1 MTMKVKNN
9 TSATSTLNILGR
21 NQTELSKQLAR
32 LSSGMRING
41 AADDAS
47 SYAISE
53 RMRAQI
59 RGVAQDLKNTQTAR
73 SLMNTAEGA
82 VSSTVE
88 ILKTFKEKAL
98 DAANDTNTDQDRA
111 IIQREIN
118 QLIAQI
124 DDNAHV
130 TYNGKYLLNGSMGG
144 NVPADEHGVV
154 VDFMSYL
161 DNANLSAQEALDGAI
176 NYASGGLFSGASD
189 LISSFLADMASG
201 DLQDITGI
209 DLTNEDTGAITGSDA
224 GGEKTKTAI
233 SVVPEDGNPY
243 TGGVPSGTTNIN
255 GLTVV
260 WPDTGSDAAKQA
272 IAKALNNQWLGLCL
286 DLIQESY
293 ELNFT
298 DPGTTVRS
306 MTVNL
311 SPTSIGAN
319 TLAQVVSTFD
329 STGKTIGLELQVNM
343 DYYGN
348 LDLSDEN
355 GAVAG
360 DPNQLYLDRCIAH
373 EMVHALMAANITH
386 FADLP
391 KYITEGAAELVHG
404 IDDYRK
410 SKIEAM
416 VSDQAKLKNA
426 LENSATAPDDDAY
439 AAGYMILRYMAH
451 QAANAEPEKRMAFQ
465 IGTKANQAIKIGFGD
480 MRSTALGL
488 KKEDGT
494 TLSVETQKKATSA
507 ISVIDR
513 AISKALNQQTT
524 IGAIQSRLD
533 FTASNIITS
542 QESVTASESTI
553 RDADMALTFTEYT
566 KANVL
571 LQAAQSMLAQANQ
584 NSSTVLSLL
593 Q

>member
-1 MTMKVKNN
+1 MAMIVKNN
-9 TSATSTLNILGR
+9 MSAASALNTLNR
-21 NQTELSKQLAR
+21 NSTDLAKQLQR
-32 LSSGMRING
+32 LSSGMRINN

-47 SYAISE
+47 GYAISE

-59 RGVAQDLKNTQTAR
+59 RGVSQDLKNTQTAR

-98 DAANDTNTDQDRA
+98 DAANDTNTDRDRA

-176 NYASGGLFSGASD
+176 NYASGGLFSGESD

-201 DLQDITGI
+201 DLLDITGI
-209 DLTNEDTGAITGSDA
+209 NLSNADTGAITGLDA
-224 GGEKTKTAI
+224 GGEKEKNAV
-233 SVVPEDGNPY
+233 SVVPEDGSPY
-243 TGGVPSGTTNIN
+243 TGGVPSGTTVIN
-255 GLTVV
+255 GLSVV
-260 WPDTGSDAAKQA
+260 WPDTGSDSAKQA
-272 IAKALNNQWLGLCL
+272 IAKALNNQWLSLCT

-311 SPTSIGAN
+311 DASVPSG
-319 TLAQVVSTFD
+319 TLARVLSTYD

-391 KYITEGAAELVHG
+391 KYIKEGAAELVHG

-410 SKIEAM
+410 SKIETM
-416 VSDQAKLKNA
+416 VTDQAKLKNA
-426 LENSATAPDDDAY
+426 LENSETAPDDDAY

-494 TLSVETQKKATSA
+494 TLSVETQKKATAA

-533 FTASNIITS
+533 FTASNIITAH
-542 QESVTASESTI
+542 ENVTASESTI
-553 RDADMALTFTEYT
+553 RDADMAQTFTAYT

-571 LQAAQSMLAQANQ
+571 MQTAQAMLAQANQ
-584 NSSTVLSLL
+584 NSSSVLSLL

>member
-1 MTMKVKNN
+1 MAMIVKNN
-9 TSATSTLNILGR
+9 MSAASALNTLNR
-21 NQTELSKQLAR
+21 NSTDLAKQLQR
-32 LSSGMRING
+32 LSSGMRINN

-47 SYAISE
+47 GYAISE

-59 RGVAQDLKNTQTAR
+59 RGVSQDLKNAQTAR

-176 NYASGGLFSGASD
+176 NYASGGLFSGESD

-201 DLQDITGI
+201 DLLDITGI
-209 DLTNEDTGAITGSDA
+209 NLSNADTGAITGLDA
-224 GGEKTKTAI
+224 GGEKEKNAVSI
-233 SVVPEDGNPY
+233 VPEDGNPY
-243 TGGVPSGTTNIN
+243 TGGVPSGTTYIN
-255 GLTVV
+255 GLTVT
-260 WPDTGSDAAKQA
+260 WPDTGSDSAKQA
-272 IAKALNNQWLGLCL
+272 IAKALNNQWLSLCT

-311 SPTSIGAN
+311 DAVMDTS
-319 TLAQVVSTFD
+319 TLALVKSTYNTV
-329 STGKTIGLELQVNM
+329 TGETIGLELQVNM

-373 EMVHALMAANITH
+373 EMVHALMAANIKH
-386 FADLP
+386 FAQLP
-391 KYITEGAAELVHG
+391 KYIKEGAAELVHG

-426 LENSATAPDDDAY
+426 LENSNTAPDDDAY

-494 TLSVETQKKATSA
+494 TLSVETQKKATAA
-507 ISVIDR
+507 ITVIDR

-533 FTASNIITS
+533 FTASNIITAH
-542 QESVTASESTI
+542 ENVTASESTI

-571 LQAAQSMLAQANQ
+571 MQAAQAMLAQANQ
-584 NSSTVLSLL
+584 NSSSVLSLL

>member
-1 MTMKVKNN
+1 MAMIVKNN
-9 TSATSTLNILGR
+9 MSAASALNTLNR
-21 NQTELSKQLAR
+21 NSTDLSKQLQR
-32 LSSGMRING
+32 LSSGMRINN

-59 RGVAQDLKNTQTAR
+59 RGISQDLKNTQTAR

-98 DAANDTNTDQDRA
+98 DAANDTNTDRDRA
-111 IIQREIN
+111 IIQREID

-144 NVPADEHGVV
+144 NMPSDEHGVV

-176 NYASGGLFSGASD
+176 NYASGGLFANEND
-189 LISSFLADMASG
+189 LISKFLADMSSG
-201 DLQDITGI
+201 DLQGVTGI
-209 DLTNEDTGAITGSDA
+209 NLSNADTGAITGLDA
-224 GGEKTKTAI
+224 GGEKEKNAVSI
-233 SVVPEDGNPY
+233 VPEDGNPY
-243 TGGVPSGTTNIN
+243 TGGVPSGTTYIN
-255 GLTVV
+255 GLTVT
-260 WPDTGSDAAKQA
+260 WPDTGSDSAKQA
-272 IAKALNNQWLGLCL
+272 IAKALNNQWLSLCT

-311 SPTSIGAN
+311 DAVMDPS
-319 TLAQVVSTFD
+319 TLALVKSTYNTV
-329 STGKTIGLELQVNM
+329 TGETIGLELQVNM

-373 EMVHALMAANITH
+373 EMVHALMAANIKH
-386 FADLP
+386 FAQLP
-391 KYITEGAAELVHG
+391 KYIKEGAAELVHG

-426 LENSATAPDDDAY
+426 LENSGTAPDDDAY

-451 QAANAEPEKRMAFQ
+451 QAANSEPEKCMSFQ

-513 AISKALNQQTT
+513 AIAKALNQQTT
-524 IGAIQSRLD
+524 IGAIQSRLE
-533 FTASNIITS
+533 FTAENIITAH
-542 QESVTASESTI
+542 ENVTASESTI
-553 RDADMALTFTEYT
+553 RDADMAQTFTAYT

-571 LQAAQSMLAQANQ
+571 MQTAQAMLAQANQ
-584 NSSTVLSLL
+584 NSSSVLSLL